1 MKSKRDYY
9 DVLEVSKNASDTEIK
24 KSYHRLVKKYHPDVS
39 KEDNA
44 ATKFKEV
51 QEAYQVLRN
60 AKKRSDYDRVWH
72 QDYSNFNNSG
82 FQGFNQG
89 FSSGENRTNKQKNT
103 NNVKDKYVECVIDF
117 LEACLG
123 GKKEIKVD
131 FEEDCKQC
139 HGTGVPNKTDV
150 KICNYCNGTGHITK
164 YQRFFFKKYQ
174 VCSYCRGT
182 GRIIAKKCSFCKS
195 SKRVLN
201 VKTISIDIPAGVE
214 DGMTMK
220 LDQQGHGG
228 HLNSKNSDLYIT
240 FKIRP
245 HEIFEREKQNII
257 STVWINFYDAILGKE
272 LSIPTIYGEV
282 ELKIPEGT
290 QTHTK
295 FKLKNK
301 GIPYL
306 HSNFRKG
313 DHFVIVKIKTPT
325 KNNYNN
331 HNNKS
336 SELHLDKI
344 IQKIVKGPLKNINIE
359 FSNKNTLID
368 IYNEDKNIIIL
379 NGFLL
384 SKILNEYNF
393 RIYFLYL
400 NIKSN
405 LNLQQRVL
413 YLKKEELKTIDLDF
427 RISVNKPTHYDLI
440 KKLLFININIT
451 TNTDFIDRSYF
462 ID

>member
-51 QEAYQVLRN
+51 QEAYQVLSN
-60 AKKRSDYDRVWH
+60 AQKRSDYDRFGH

-89 FSSGENRTNKQKNT
+89 FSSSDFGNFDDIFGSFFGENRTNKQKNT

-139 HGTGVPNKTDV
+139 HGTGAQNKTDV

-164 YQRFFFKKYQ
+164 YQRTFLGNISTQQ
-174 VCSYCRGT
+174 VCSYCRGA

-325 KNNYNN
+325 KLSSHQKKLIEQIKELDTFNENINK
-331 HNNKS
+331 NKS
-336 SELHLDKI
+336 W
-344 IQKIVKGPLKNINIE
+344 
-359 FSNKNTLID
+359 F
-368 IYNEDKNIIIL
+368 
-379 NGFLL
+379 F
-384 SKILNEYNF
+384 
-393 RIYFLYL
+393 
-400 NIKSN
+400 
-405 LNLQQRVL
+405 
-413 YLKKEELKTIDLDF
+413 
-427 RISVNKPTHYDLI
+427 
-440 KKLLFININIT
+440 
-451 TNTDFIDRSYF
+451 
-462 ID
+462 